1 MPDTGRAAST
11 PAQNGG
17 TQHSSAVQSFC
28 ARSSTGTGTYLVAV
42 PVAIAGCVPCDAAAR
57 REPSRRLSS
66 IFRKSLDPQWAKFI
80 YRCNGSYRLSSAL
93 RFSKYTRLVPRVVG
107 TFGGHQGHS
116 ESRCRPRR
124 PMAWLR
130 PRPPPL
136 WGDAI
141 TQTAL
146 GLACWSYL
154 RDIQRRR
161 PPSRPTS
168 ITFSMSATK
177 SLSRPAVKVF
187 KILRTPESTRRVPV
201 TLGVH
206 VRV

>member
-1 MPDTGRAAST
+1 MRCVCVACVLP
-11 PAQNGG
+11 
-17 TQHSSAVQSFC
+17 V
-28 ARSSTGTGTYLVAV
+28 RSSDSTAPPLRPGERVV
-42 PVAIAGCVPCDAAAR
+42 P
-57 REPSRRLSS
+57 
-66 IFRKSLDPQWAKFI
+66 
-80 YRCNGSYRLSSAL
+80 
-93 RFSKYTRLVPRVVG
+93 VVG
-107 TFGGHQGHS
+107 TFALHQAHS

-161 PPSRPTS
+161 PPSRPKF
-168 ITFSMSATK
+168 ITCNMSTTK
-177 SLSRPAVKVF
+177 SLSRGRRPQPKL
-187 KILRTPESTRRVPV
+187 LRTLESTRRVPV
-201 TLGVH
+201 ALSAC
-206 VRV
+206 VRVPPALVWSCAALGPTVAESFCMWSSLSCPTMTQELMLLACVGRVVVFYGCEMWSHDR